1 MNSYEGLP
9 FIKIIEKMKNFEI
22 SRYAELIVLLSLGIS
37 LIIVALYNYYLQP
50 WTLDD
55 AYIAF
60 RYAENFSE
68 GKGIVYN
75 EGEYVEGYTCFLWV
89 VLLAGLH
96 KIGLDLP
103 ITSKILGVL
112 FTFITIFLM
121 SRVHKIIKG
130 THWMVSVAGVLVL
143 GSMGAFTSW
152 AMSGMET
159 SMTAFLIFLSVLL
172 FGAFISRNTVSLSG
186 YFIVGIVIALAV
198 MSRPDAGIILPVL
211 VFCSLLH
218 ALKERQYLNP
228 VFIILGFSLIFILYF
243 IWRYNYYGWL
253 LPNTF
258 YVKVGSSKEQ
268 IKRGLT
274 YAFYFLKG
282 TSLIWAPFIMLQIFP
297 LKTLGNRGYVVFSMS
312 LAVLLN
318 MLYVISVGGD
328 CMPAHRFY
336 TPITPLLVAAS
347 VYSLFLPG
355 VSYLRSLLLVLIIV
369 CFNLWQLK
377 NDPYLYERIVA
388 DVVAERGKES
398 GLWLREN
405 VPPNSLLATNTAGS
419 VAYYSRLKT
428 IDMLGLNDEHIAHRE
443 VKTLGKGFA
452 GHEKGDGKYVLSR
465 KPDYIMFGSATG
477 NKEPRFVSDREMAG
491 EAEFRENYV
500 YKQYILPSGRALHI
514 YERKK

>member
-1 MNSYEGLP
+1 MDLNGVTLTY
-9 FIKIIEKMKNFEI
+9 FIKNKKRLTNVPQLEEFVI
-22 SRYAELIVLLSLGIS
+22 LICLGIS
-37 LIIVALYNYYLQP
+37 LVMVALFNYYLQP

-60 RYAENFSE
+60 RYAENWAE
-68 GKGIVYN
+68 GKGVVYN

-89 VLLAGLH
+89 LLLAGLY

-103 ITSKILGVL
+103 MASKIIGIL

-121 SRVHKIIKG
+121 SRIHKIIHG
-130 THWMVSVAGVLVL
+130 IHWLVSVAGVLLL
-143 GSMGAFTSW
+143 GSIGAFISW

-159 SMTAFLIFLSVLL
+159 SMTAFLIFLSMLI
-172 FGAFISRNTVSLSG
+172 FGALVSRNKQSIIG
-186 YFIVGIVIALAV
+186 YLLLGFIVALAV

-211 VFCSLLH
+211 VFCSLIH
-218 ALKERQYLNP
+218 VWPKKQYLNP
-228 VFIILGFSLIFILYF
+228 ILIIIGFSVLFIPYF
-243 IWRYNYYGWL
+243 VWRYNYYGWL

-268 IKRGLT
+268 IERGLT
-274 YAFYFLKG
+274 YAMYFLKG
-282 TSLIWAPFIMLQIFP
+282 TSLLWVPLIMIQVFP
-297 LKTLGNRGYVVFSMS
+297 LKTHESKAPVIFAMS
-312 LAVLLN
+312 LTVFLN

-328 CMPAHRFY
+328 CMPAHRFF
-336 TPITPLLVAAS
+336 TPVTPLLVAVCA
-347 VYSLFLPG
+347 YSLFIPG
-355 VSYLRSLLLVLIIV
+355 TSYLRSLVFVIIMV

-377 NDPYLYERIVA
+377 NDPYLYDRIVA
-388 DVVAERGKES
+388 DVVAERGKET
-398 GLWLREN
+398 GLWLRDN
-405 VPPNSLLATNTAGS
+405 VPSNSLLATNTAGS
-419 VAYYSRLKT
+419 VAYYSRLRI

-443 VKTLGKGFA
+443 IKTLGKGFA

-477 NKEPRFVSDREMAG
+477 NKVPRFVSDKEMAV
-491 EAEFRENYV
+491 EVEFKENYV

>member
-1 MNSYEGLP
+1 MSLQQNCML
-9 FIKIIEKMKNFEI
+9 FDINKEKFT
-22 SRYAELIVLLSLGIS
+22 SQWSELIVLISLGTS

-60 RYAENFSE
+60 RYAENFAE

-96 KIGLDLP
+96 KIGLNLP
-103 ITSKILGVL
+103 IASKILGVL

-121 SRVHKIIKG
+121 SRIHKIIKG
-130 THWMVSVAGVLVL
+130 THWLVSVAGVLIL

-159 SMTAFLIFLSVLL
+159 SMTAFLIFLPMLI
-172 FGAFISRNTVSLSG
+172 FGALVSRDKRLVSG
-186 YFIVGIVIALAV
+186 YFLLGVLIAMAV
-198 MSRPDAGIILPVL
+198 MSRPDAGIILPVII
-211 VFCSLLH
+211 FCSVLH
-218 ALKERQYLNP
+218 SLKEKQYFNP
-228 VFIILGFSLIFILYF
+228 IFILLGFSVLFVPYF
-243 IWRYNYYGWL
+243 IWRYYYYGWL

-268 IKRGLT
+268 IKRGMT

-282 TSLIWAPFIMLQIFP
+282 SSLIWAPFIMLQIFP
-297 LKTLGNRGYVVFSMS
+297 LRTLGNRGFIILSMS
-312 LAVLLN
+312 LSVILN
-318 MLYVISVGGD
+318 MFYVISVGGD

-336 TPITPLLVAAS
+336 TPITPLFVAVS
-347 VYSLFLPG
+347 VYAIFFPG
-355 VSYLRSLLLVLIIV
+355 VSYIKGLLLVIIILF
-369 CFNLWQLK
+369 FNLWQLK
-377 NDPYLYERIVA
+377 NDPYLYERIIA
-388 DVVAERGKES
+388 DVVAERGKET
-398 GLWLREN
+398 GLWLQEN
-405 VPPNSLLATNTAGS
+405 VPPDSLLATNTAGS
-419 VAYYSRLKT
+419 VAYYSRLKI

-443 VKTLGKGFA
+443 ITTLGKGFA

-477 NKEPRFVSDREMAG
+477 NKEPRFLSDREMAV
-491 EAEFRENYV
+491 EKEFKENYV

>member
-1 MNSYEGLP
+1 MNSYEN
-9 FIKIIEKMKNFEI
+9 FRFFKIGEKKEKLNI
-22 SRYAELIVLLSLGIS
+22 SRYGEFIILISLGIS
-37 LIIVALYNYYLQP
+37 LILVSLYNYYLQP

-89 VLLAGLH
+89 LLLAGLH

-121 SRVHKIIKG
+121 SCIHKIIKG
-130 THWMVSVAGVLVL
+130 THWLVSVAGVLIL

-159 SMTAFLIFLSVLL
+159 SMTAFLIFLSILL
-172 FGAFISRNTVSLSG
+172 FGAFISRNKELLSG
-186 YFIVGIVIALAV
+186 YFLVGVVIALAV

-211 VFCSLLH
+211 VFCSFLH
-218 ALKERQYLNP
+218 AFKEKQYFNP
-228 VFIILGFSLIFILYF
+228 IFIILGFSLVFIPYF

-297 LKTLGNRGYVVFSMS
+297 LKTLEKRGYVVFSMS

-336 TPITPLLVAAS
+336 TPITPLLVAVSA
-347 VYSLFLPG
+347 YSLFLPG
-355 VSYLRSLLLVLIIV
+355 VSYFRSLLLVIIIV
-369 CFNLWQLK
+369 IFNLWQLK

-388 DVVAERGKES
+388 DVVAERGKET
-398 GLWLREN
+398 GLWLRDN

-419 VAYYSRLKT
+419 VAYYSHLKI

-443 VKTLGKGFA
+443 IKTLGKGFA

-477 NKEPRFVSDREMAG
+477 NKEPRFVSDREMAV
-491 EAEFRENYV
+491 EAEFQKNYV

>member
-1 MNSYEGLP
+1 MSLHQKFMLIN
-9 FIKIIEKMKNFEI
+9 KNKEKPT
-22 SRYAELIVLLSLGIS
+22 SQWSELIVLISLGVS
-37 LIIVALYNYYLQP
+37 LVTVALYNYYLQP

-55 AYIAF
+55 AYISF
-60 RYAENFSE
+60 RYAENFAE

-89 VLLAGLH
+89 VLLAGLY

-103 ITSKILGVL
+103 TTSKILGVL

-121 SRVHKIIKG
+121 SRIHKIIKG
-130 THWMVSVAGVLVL
+130 THWLVSVAGVLIL

-159 SMTAFLIFLSVLL
+159 SLTALLVFLSMLM
-172 FGAFISRNTVSLSG
+172 FGALVSRNKESLVG
-186 YFIVGIVIALAV
+186 YFLVGIIVSMAV
-198 MSRPDAGIILPVL
+198 MSRPDAGIILPML
-211 VFCSLLH
+211 VFCSFLH
-218 ALKERQYLNP
+218 AIKEKQYLNP
-228 VFIILGFSLIFILYF
+228 VLIILGFLVLFIPYF

-282 TSLIWAPFIMLQIFP
+282 SFLIWAPFIMLQIFP
-297 LKTLGNRGYVVFSMS
+297 IKTLGSKGFAIFAMS
-312 LAVLLN
+312 LTVFLN

-336 TPITPLLVAAS
+336 TPITPLLVTVCAYTLFFPGAS
-347 VYSLFLPG
+347 YI
-355 VSYLRSLLLVLIIV
+355 RSLILVVLIL

-377 NDPYLYERIVA
+377 NDPYLYERIIA
-388 DVVAERGKES
+388 DVVAERGKET

-419 VAYYSRLKT
+419 VAYYSRLKV

-443 VKTLGKGFA
+443 IATLGKGFA

-500 YKQYILPSGRALHI
+500 YKQYFLPSGRALHI